1 MDRFAIVGFGC
12 AGYHALKALREA
24 GCGAAVDVYSDT
36 GLPPYNPMLTTYYV
50 KGKIPYEAMF
60 PFGTMDEIQ
69 KEYEFRLFQRCTVES
84 IDAGRKTVRCADGM
98 EAAYD
103 KILVSTGAR
112 AFSPPVGNLPAER
125 IFSMRCVEDA
135 VRLKEA
141 VTGGGLRRVLV
152 VGASMVG
159 IKLVELLHERG
170 VEVVFSD
177 LAQHIFPTA
186 AFEGTSERIE
196 AFLQGQ
202 GVELRFGV
210 KTTQAE
216 ERQGR
221 AAVHFSDGSCTTV
234 DAVINCIGTRAALGC
249 LSPEEVRIA
258 RGVVVDDHM
267 RTSAD
272 GLFAAGDCC
281 EGRDLC
287 IEGTRIIGLWASAV
301 LQGET
306 AGKNMAGLDAGY
318 PGTLVHN
325 ITHFMGIDFVSFG
338 DKSLPGERRV
348 YLDKDGQYA
357 ETVVQN
363 GRIQCINLLNFFK
376 NSGAVKNY
384 MLRALYRHD
393 TPLDPQMKA
402 VLLKSGLPKELTDLL
417 GGSVK

>member
-12 AGYHALKALREA
+12 AGYHALKAIREA
-24 GCGAAVDVYSDT
+24 GCSAQVDVYSDT
-36 GLPPYNPMLTTYYV
+36 DLPPYNPMLTTYYV

-60 PFGTMDEIQ
+60 PFGTMAEIQ
-69 KEYEFRLFQRCTVES
+69 EKFAFNLLKQRTAGSV
-84 IDAGRKTVRCADGM
+84 DAGRKTIRCTDGT

-103 KILVSTGAR
+103 KILIATGAR
-112 AFSPPVGNLPAER
+112 AFSPPVGALPAER

-141 VTGGGLRRVLV
+141 VTTGGFRRVLV

-159 IKLVELLHERG
+159 IKIVELLHEQG
-170 VEVVFSD
+170 VEIVFSD

-186 AFEGTSERIE
+186 AFEGASERIE
-196 AFLQGQ
+196 AFLREKGI
-202 GVELRFGV
+202 ELRFGV
-210 KTTQAE
+210 KTTEAE
-216 ERQGR
+216 EQEGR
-221 AAVHFSDGSCTTV
+221 ALVHFSDGGSATV
-234 DAVINCIGTRAALGC
+234 DAVINCIGTKAALSC
-249 LSPEEVRIA
+249 LSPEEIKIA

-272 GLFAAGDCC
+272 GIFAAGDCC

-287 IEGTRIIGLWASAV
+287 IDGTRIIGLWANAV

-306 AGKNMAGLDAGY
+306 AGKNMAGLDARY
-318 PGTLVHN
+318 PGTFVHN
-325 ITHFMGIDFVSFG
+325 ITHFMDIDFVSFG

-348 YLDKDGQYA
+348 YLDRGGEYVEA
-357 ETVVQN
+357 VVQD
-363 GRIQCINLLNFFK
+363 GRIQCINLLNMFK

-384 MLRALYRHD
+384 MLRALYQHD

-402 VLLKSGLPKELTDLL
+402 VLLKSGLPKELIDLL